1 MKLGNLKF
9 GINAVVAG
17 QKSATLNAIP
27 QLIAN
32 STAGKFV
39 ITAPV
44 SKALGIA
51 VGENVMFLN
60 NISAVEAAI
69 QNQPEELVQWC
80 IDNGIDI
87 NTPEGAD
94 TVVKAFTQWYI
105 AKGEKLYDAKGNPVM
120 ASIRYTKEDKEKFI
134 AEHGMELVAANRED
148 LLARLGVEEAS
159 DEELLASISVD
170 DVESPKFHAMSGSKT
185 ATTSS
190 ATGVGLQLNFTDSAI
205 WGALKSDLGDD
216 KDKKNRYFNVAL
228 DESEEVPFNNGQK
241 EVIVRAYPIS
251 FDKDTDPVQRVAKA

>member
-17 QKSATLNAIP
+17 QKSATLNAVP

-32 STAGKFV
+32 STNGKFV

-69 QNQPEELVQWC
+69 QEQPEELVQWC
-80 IDNGIDI
+80 AENGLDI

-94 TVVKAFTQWYI
+94 AVVKEFTQWYI

-134 AEHGMELVAANRED
+134 AEHGMELVAANREA

-159 DEELLASISVD
+159 DEELLASITVE

-190 ATGVGLQLNFTDSAI
+190 ATGIGLQLNFTDSAI
-205 WGALKSDLGDD
+205 WGALKADLGDD
-216 KDKKNRYFNVAL
+216 KDKKNRLFNVVL

-251 FDKDTDPVQRVAKA
+251 FDKDTDPVQRGAKA